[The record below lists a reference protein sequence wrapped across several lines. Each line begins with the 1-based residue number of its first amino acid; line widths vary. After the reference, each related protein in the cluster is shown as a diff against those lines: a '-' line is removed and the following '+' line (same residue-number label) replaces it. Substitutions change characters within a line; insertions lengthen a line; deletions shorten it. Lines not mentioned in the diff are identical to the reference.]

1 MRSARSFLTG
11 KIDNAIRMRYQDI
24 QNKIDALASEE
35 RLAKPIVVAYGLMNA
50 GKSFLMNM
58 LTEHVDEE
66 FFKTNDVR
74 ETVVNARHEGDTCV
88 YVDTPGLDATDEDDE
103 HAQRGAREGDI
114 VLFVHQPQ
122 GELEAVELSFLEALR
137 DTLAEH
143 ASSNIVV
150 VLSKIDKEAP
160 EKIAL
165 IEGRIAQ
172 QCEQA
177 LGFAPRIFRVSGKR
191 YQDGMRKDQAVMVAA
206 SGIEALAAHLR
217 QAAVDVRSVRARKRD
232 VQIDALLAQV
242 GQGRRR
248 AQEGRKTLQD
258 TVTAGFAAFNEQAG
272 QLRRH
277 LDTSAAAFKKI

>member
-1 MRSARSFLTG
+1 M
-11 KIDNAIRMRYQDI
+11 KYQDM
-24 QNKIDALASEE
+24 QKQIDALASEGQ
-35 RLAKPIVVAYGLMNA
+35 LAKPIVVAYGLMNA

-58 LTEHVDEE
+58 LTDHVDDEL
-66 FFKTNDVR
+66 FKTNDVR
-74 ETVVNARHEGDTCV
+74 ETVVNARHEGETCV
-88 YVDTPGLDATDEDDE
+88 FLDTPGLDANDEDDA

-206 SGIEALAAHLR
+206 SGIELLAAYLR
-217 QAAVDVRSVRARKRD
+217 QAAGDVRAVRARKRGL
-232 VQIDALLAQV
+232 QIDALLAQAAH
-242 GQGRRR
+242 GRRR
-248 AQEGRKTLQD
+248 AQESRQALQD
-258 TVTAGFAAFNEQAG
+258 TVTAGFAAFNEQAA

-277 LDTSAAAFKKI
+277 IDTNAAAYKKI